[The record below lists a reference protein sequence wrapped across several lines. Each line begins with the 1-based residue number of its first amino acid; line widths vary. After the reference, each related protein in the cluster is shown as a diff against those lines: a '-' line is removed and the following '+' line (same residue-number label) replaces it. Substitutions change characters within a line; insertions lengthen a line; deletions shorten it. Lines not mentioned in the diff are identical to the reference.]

1 MAINKVEINGE
12 VKLDLT
18 QDTVAEDTLLNG
30 VTAHDAAGNPIE
42 GKVLTTP
49 VPKTSNLLKGDGQGG
64 VTAAVP
70 GTDYLK
76 TAPVTSI
83 NGKTG
88 AVTLGKSD
96 VGLGSV
102 DNVKQYSA
110 TNPPPYPVT
119 SVNGQTGDVNLTA
132 SDVGAVP
139 TSRTVNGKA
148 LSANITLA
156 ASDVGALSSN
166 THIPSTVA
174 EMSDAGNYA
183 LKSDKVSK
191 SGDTM
196 TGKLTVPQVETGDG
210 NSNFF
215 QCRKFRGEGD
225 ANTYYHAIDFGYK
238 NHDQVDFHEW
248 GGRWNFYRN
257 QSGKVNEGVLCG
269 SITSNGWEGR
279 AKLKSGSTMVTS
291 QLTENSDAIATT
303 AFVHGL
309 VDNVKHYSANNP
321 PPYPVTS
328 VNGQTGAVTLT
339 KANVGLNNVDNV
351 KQYSAENP
359 PPYPVTSVNG
369 QTGAVTVREVPAVT
383 ASDNGKVA
391 TVVNGVWSARR
402 PTSYSPFGGAS
413 ASAAGSVGLV
423 PSPKQGQQNR
433 YLKGDGTW
441 ADVLP
446 QVTASDNGK
455 FMRVVNGAWAAV
467 KIANA
472 NGVSF

>member
-1 MAINKVEINGE
+1 MAVNKVEINGE

-42 GKVLTTP
+42 GKVVTTP

-156 ASDVGALSSN
+156 ASDVGALPSN

-248 GGRWNFYRN
+248 GGIWNFFKN
-257 QSGKVNEGVLCG
+257 TSGKANGGSLCG
-269 SITSNGWEGR
+269 KITTNGWEGG
-279 AKLKSGSTMVTS
+279 AKLTGSPTAPTPGTS
-291 QLTENSDAIATT
+291 DNSTRIATT
-303 AFVHGL
+303 AFVNSFNSTKLESNGDGSNVTAAFTAASSRTNIATGEKLSVLFGKIAKWLSDLGSLAFKSTVAKTDLASDVQTSLGKADSALQSVTKSDVGL
-309 VDNVKHYSANNP
+309 GNVDNVKQYSASNP

-328 VNGQTGAVTLT
+328 VNGKTGAVTI
-339 KANVGLNNVDNV
+339 
-351 KQYSAENP
+351 
-359 PPYPVTSVNG
+359 
-369 QTGAVTVREVPAVT
+369 REVPAVT
-383 ASDNGKVA
+383 
-391 TVVNGVWSARR
+391 T
-402 PTSYSPFGGAS
+402 
-413 ASAAGSVGLV
+413 
-423 PSPKQGQQNR
+423 
-433 YLKGDGTW
+433 
-441 ADVLP
+441 
-446 QVTASDNGK
+446 SDNGK
-455 FMRVVNGAWAAV
+455 FLRVVNGAWAAV

-472 NGVSF
+472 NGGSF